1 VLERAREGLIRWS
14 WRRIGLDGPDRE
26 RMLQADPKR
35 AARVTRTAAC
45 VLLGGLASIAS
56 TYATVRAAA
65 VPAIP
70 SLAIAL
76 VMAWSIYVLVGFLLA
91 QRVAAV
97 HARPDDEGANL
108 PAHIVR
114 CVLVG
119 AVGLLVS
126 QPLAVS
132 ASLALRMP
140 SGAGRPPSMLSALQA
155 VAPWDPVRV
164 LVTLA
169 VMALYAMPLARRV
182 TPFGNGA
189 PRRAADDAVAEE
201 GAAWTHPHRALVT
214 EAHARHRRAYEAALR
229 ASTSRDV
236 RYPDFWVD
244 PPFNTT
250 LRPRYRPA
258 QPPGALLAW
267 AREIGLMPPSHE
279 LPDDDAASG
288 QAGTAGTRA
297 GTV

>member
-1 VLERAREGLIRWS
+1 MLARAHEGLIRWG

-26 RMLQADPKR
+26 RLLQADPTR

-45 VLLGGLASIAS
+45 VLAGGVASVAS
-56 TYATVRAAA
+56 TYVTVRAAA
-65 VPAIP
+65 VPVVPA
-70 SLAIAL
+70 LAVAL

-108 PAHIVR
+108 ATHVVR

-119 AVGLLVS
+119 TVGLLVS

-132 ASLALRMP
+132 ASLALTA
-140 SGAGRPPSMLSALQA
+140 SGGAGRQASILSALQA
-155 VAPWDPVRV
+155 VAPWNPVRV
-164 LVTLA
+164 LVTLV
-169 VMALYAMPLARRV
+169 VMALYAMPLARRA
-182 TPFGNGA
+182 TTSSNGA
-189 PRRAADDAVAEE
+189 PHRTADDAVASEE
-201 GAAWTHPHRALVT
+201 FAWTHPHRALVV

-229 ASTSRDV
+229 ASTTRDA

-250 LRPRYRPA
+250 LRPRYQPA

-279 LPDDDAASG
+279 PPEDEASRR
-288 QAGTAGTRA
+288 AGTAGALTD
-297 GTV
+297 TV